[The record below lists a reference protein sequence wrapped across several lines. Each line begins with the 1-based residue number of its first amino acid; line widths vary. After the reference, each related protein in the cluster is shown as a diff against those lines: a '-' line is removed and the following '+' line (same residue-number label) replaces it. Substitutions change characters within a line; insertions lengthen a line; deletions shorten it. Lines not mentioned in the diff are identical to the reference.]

1 MGLDTVELKGKGFKI
16 LCSEKEQVHQGD
28 KLAEMNLTEIKSAGK
43 ATDVIF
49 VATLSDRLLDVKV
62 ADKDRVTA
70 NDQVAELL
78 VKK

>member
-1 MGLDTVELKGKGFKI
+1 MGLDTVELKGKCFKI
-16 LCSEKEQVHQGD
+16 LCSEKEQVHLGD

-62 ADKDRVTA
+62 ADNDRVTA

>member
-1 MGLDTVELKGKGFKI
+1 
-16 LCSEKEQVHQGD
+16 
-28 KLAEMNLTEIKSAGK
+28 MNLTEIKSAGK

-62 ADKDRVTA
+62 LENGKVAAK
-70 NDQVAELL
+70 DQVAQLF